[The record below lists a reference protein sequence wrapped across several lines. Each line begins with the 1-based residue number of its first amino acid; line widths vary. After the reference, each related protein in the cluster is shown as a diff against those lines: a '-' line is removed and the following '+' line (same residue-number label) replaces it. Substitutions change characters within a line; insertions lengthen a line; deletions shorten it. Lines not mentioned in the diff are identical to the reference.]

1 MGKKSSE
8 ERVAIKKYLPYVPLN
23 LRGITPANG
32 VLLPYTMLNNDVCMV
47 KAQPRRTARQ
57 MHNSF

>member
-32 VLLPYTMLNNDVCMV
+32 VLLPYTMLN
-47 KAQPRRTARQ
+47 K
-57 MHNSF
+57 